1 MAWKKPA
8 NNPKKTSPSFPDPK
22 YGKGTSIQYEE
33 LQQNELIALEAI
45 YGDDFRRLKQ
55 TQTAWQVSAAV
66 LGFHGLRS
74 LSDAVACLFRSR
86 SRPLKF
92 ALAPRTKTFLVFSAW
107 S

>member
-8 NNPKKTSPSFPDPK
+8 NTPKKTDPSFPDPK

-55 TQTAWQVSAAV
+55 TQTAWKVSAAS
-66 LGFHGLRS
+66 LGPAECALPLTLERAYVEVG
-74 LSDAVACLFRSR
+74 AV
-86 SRPLKF
+86 
-92 ALAPRTKTFLVFSAW
+92 V
-107 S
+107 